1 MRKDRKDKKD
11 GYKKLPPPG
20 IEPGFAEP
28 QSAVITTILR

>member
-1 MRKDRKDKKD
+1 MNVIKSDN
-11 GYKKLPPPG
+11 KKLPPPG